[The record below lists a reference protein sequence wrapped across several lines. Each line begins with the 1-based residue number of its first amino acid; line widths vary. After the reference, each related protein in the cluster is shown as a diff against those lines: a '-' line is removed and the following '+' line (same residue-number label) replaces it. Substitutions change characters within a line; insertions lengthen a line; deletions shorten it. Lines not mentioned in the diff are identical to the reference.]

1 MPVALEECK
10 IDEHGQSQKAFMTEW
25 GLIRV
30 GALECVRYRTDKTRK
45 QNYLPQLSAQGDT
58 DTVCLTS
65 AISGDSRADPRRA
78 REIE

>member
-45 QNYLPQLSAQGDT
+45 QNYVPELSA
-58 DTVCLTS
+58 
-65 AISGDSRADPRRA
+65 
-78 REIE
+78 